1 MMLQELNGPLN
12 GLSLRKDRLYS
23 TSPFPFGCC
32 TLLSKHNKNVLSW
45 DEKYNQYF
53 FQYIISIIYTKICKY
68 LVLIIRLHTKL
79 LMRKSLF
86 RKNICTKTF
95 AKYRNEAILY
105 SSSYV
110 SWWRHY
116 HVTRTNEMIFEN
128 SLPRSP

>member
-1 MMLQELNGPLN
+1 MDCLCARTVCIQLPPFLLVVAHCYLNITKMF
-12 GLSLRKDRLYS
+12 SV
-23 TSPFPFGCC
+23 CM
-32 TLLSKHNKNVLSW
+32 KNICNQ
-45 DEKYNQYF
+45 YNQYF
-53 FQYIISIIYTKICKY
+53 FNPSLSLFTKICKY
-68 LVLIIRLHTKL
+68 LVLIIRSHTKL

-86 RKNICTKTF
+86 MKNICTKTF
-95 AKYRNEAILY
+95 ANYRNVAILY